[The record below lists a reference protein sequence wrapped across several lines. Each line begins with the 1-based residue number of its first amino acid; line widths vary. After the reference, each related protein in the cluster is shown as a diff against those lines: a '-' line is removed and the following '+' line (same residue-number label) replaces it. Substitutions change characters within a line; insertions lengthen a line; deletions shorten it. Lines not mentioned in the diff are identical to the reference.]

1 MVVGE
6 EMLGR
11 SSTRAPT
18 RGCRGGDW
26 CSILGSGRSNVLGRA
41 QHDVVVGEELGCG
54 KDLNAGGWSGP
65 MGGGAS
71 S

>member
-1 MVVGE
+1 VQHPRKWE
-6 EMLGR
+6 EQR
-11 SSTRAPT
+11 S
-18 RGCRGGDW
+18 
-26 CSILGSGRSNVLGRA
+26 IGRA

>member
-1 MVVGE
+1 MVGE

-11 SSTRAPT
+11 SSTGAPT
-18 RGCRGGDW
+18 CGYRGGDW

-41 QHDVVVGEELGCG
+41 QHDVVFEEELGCV

-65 MGGGAS
+65 MGGGVS